1 MKLTLGFSPC
11 PNDTFIFDALVN
23 HKIDTEGFEFDT
35 QLEDVQTL
43 NQWAKE
49 GRLDIT
55 KLSYGVLPL
64 VLDKY
69 ILLNSGGALGKG
81 VGPLLISKESL
92 NGTSQQIEEL
102 INQSV
107 IAIPGE
113 NTTAHFLFSLAY
125 PNAKNKV
132 FLRFDEI
139 EDFVLTNGKS
149 QPAHGHPSPLWG
161 EGTGV
166 RGVIIHENRFTY
178 MDKGLHK
185 IIDLGD
191 YWEQTTDNPIPLGGI
206 VVKRE
211 HPFAGQ
217 IDGLIRKSLD
227 HAFDNYPFITDYVKQ
242 HSQEMSEAVMRQHID
257 LYVNNYSLDLGDK
270 GKAAVSKLLEVY
282 SAVKGGQTI
291 LNPDTFI

>member
-1 MKLTLGFSPC
+1 MKLTIGFSPC

-69 ILLNSGGALGKG
+69 VLLNSGGALGKG
-81 VGPLLISKESL
+81 VGPLLISNAPLE
-92 NGTSQQIEEL
+92 GTPQQIEESV
-102 INQSV
+102 NQST

-113 NTTAHFLFSLAY
+113 NTTAHFLFSLVY

-149 QPAHGHPSPLWG
+149 KPALGHPSSLRG

-206 VVKRE
+206 VIKRE
-211 HPFAGQ
+211 HPFASK

-227 HAFDNYPFITDYVKQ
+227 YAFAHYPSITGYVKH

-257 LYVNNYSLDLGDK
+257 LYVNNYSLDLGNK

-282 SAVKGGQTI
+282 SAVTGGQ
-291 LNPDTFI
+291 PVSPADTFI